1 MRYGKS
7 GLHSYGSGGDDHPG
21 LCGFYLSAIGCLRDG
36 LRAVFDLVRG
46 VADVRGGYSAPGIEH
61 ESLICAQYRA
71 AKSKSAEIS
80 ALARLLR
87 CSEQGIVDVLN
98 DNGFYP
104 AEPDGGWSRETP
116 VRGDLPAP
124 RPAPQPAPREDD
136 PPRRKPP
143 GSWAPGGEMCLVL
156 QHCADRGL
164 TAAETSAELGF
175 SLIYLRRRRGS
186 LASALRERLRPKRRP
201 CLGRIRRSRG
211 RTGGRRAAI
220 RGGVAELERAD
231 RDLWQ
236 RLGAVKKAI
245 VAGNL
250 GRAGIDVEKAANA
263 QAALHRALRRAGL
276 IGGDP

>member
-1 MRYGKS
+1 M
-7 GLHSYGSGGDDHPG
+7 
-21 LCGFYLSAIGCLRDG
+21 
-36 LRAVFDLVRG
+36 
-46 VADVRGGYSAPGIEH
+46 RGGYSAPGIEH

-175 SLIYLRRRRGS
+175 SLIYLRRRARELGIRFAGEAAAKEAPLFGEDTPQPVAEPEDAAPQS
-186 LASALRERLRPKRRP
+186 GAALP
-201 CLGRIRRSRG
+201 
-211 RTGGRRAAI
+211 
-220 RGGVAELERAD
+220 ELERAD

>member
-1 MRYGKS
+1 M
-7 GLHSYGSGGDDHPG
+7 
-21 LCGFYLSAIGCLRDG
+21 RDG

-46 VADVRGGYSAPGIEH
+46 VADVRGSYSSPGIEH
-61 ESLICAQYRA
+61 EYLICAQYRA

-156 QHCADRGL
+156 QRCADRGL
-164 TAAETSAELGF
+164 TAAETAAELGF
-175 SLIYLRRRRGS
+175 SLIYLRRR
-186 LASALRERLRPKRRP
+186 ARE
-201 CLGRIRRSRG
+201 LGIRFAG
-211 RTGGRRAAI
+211 EAAI
-220 RGGVAELERAD
+220 KEASLSGEDAPQSGAEPVDAAPQPVAEPEDAAPQSGAALPELERAD

>member
-1 MRYGKS
+1 M
-7 GLHSYGSGGDDHPG
+7 
-21 LCGFYLSAIGCLRDG
+21 RDG

-46 VADVRGGYSAPGIEH
+46 VADVRGSYSAPGIEH

-164 TAAETSAELGF
+164 TAAETAAELGF
-175 SLIYLRRRRGS
+175 SLVYLRRRARELGIRFAGEAAAKGMAMS
-186 LASALRERLRPKRRP
+186 GEDTPQPGAEPGDAAVQSGGEPEDTALQPGAVRRP
-201 CLGRIRRSRG
+201 GSELS
-211 RTGGRRAAI
+211 
-220 RGGVAELERAD
+220 ELERAD